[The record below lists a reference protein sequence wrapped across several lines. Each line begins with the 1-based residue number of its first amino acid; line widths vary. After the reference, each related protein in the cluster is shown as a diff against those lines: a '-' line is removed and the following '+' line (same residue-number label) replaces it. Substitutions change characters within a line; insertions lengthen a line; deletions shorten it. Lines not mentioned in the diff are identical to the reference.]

1 VFKILFCILL
11 LVTTQSFAGGSNSSP
26 LAKYS
31 DNWNSAT
38 YKACNTAASASYLT
52 AAEKEIIY
60 IINLVR
66 QNPQL
71 FAQTVLKSYPEEI
84 DKNSLRQSGYYK
96 SLMATLENMTP
107 QKILKPDL
115 IAYAS
120 ANCHATSSGK
130 TGYTGHQ
137 RQTDECQSLKNFMGE
152 CCDYG
157 NHDPL
162 RTVLTL
168 LIDEGISS
176 LGHRKILLGNYS
188 AIGVSIMPH
197 KDYGRNTVID
207 LR

>member
-1 VFKILFCILL
+1 MLAAPAMV
-11 LVTTQSFAGGSNSSP
+11 GGTNGSP

-31 DNWNSAT
+31 NTWNGAD
-38 YKACNTAASASYLT
+38 YKACNTAASATYLT
-52 AAEKEIIY
+52 ANEKEVVY
-60 IINLVR
+60 ILNLVR
-66 QNPQL
+66 QYPQL
-71 FAQTVLKSYPEEI
+71 FAQTVLKTYPDEGGG
-84 DKNSLRQSGYYK
+84 SGLRQSAYYK
-96 SLMATLENMTP
+96 SLMATLEKMQP

-130 TGYTGHQ
+130 NGYTGHQ
-137 RQTDECQSLKNFMGE
+137 RQTEECKSVKNFMGE

-157 NHDPL
+157 NHHPL
-162 RTVLTL
+162 DIVLRL

-176 LGHRKILLGNYS
+176 LGHRTILLGSYS

-197 KDYGRNTVID
+197 KEYGSNTVID